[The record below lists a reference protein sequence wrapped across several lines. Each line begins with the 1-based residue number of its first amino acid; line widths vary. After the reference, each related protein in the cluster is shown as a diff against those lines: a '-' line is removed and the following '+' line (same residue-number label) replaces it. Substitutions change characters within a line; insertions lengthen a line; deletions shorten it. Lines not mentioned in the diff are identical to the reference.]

1 MPKRKPKS
9 IAALV
14 NIAATLLQR
23 KVRVKAALK
32 EGEIITCVTCGVKK
46 HWKEMQGGHF
56 ISRRFT
62 NHKLLEENVHP
73 QCPACNGPLRGNYHA
88 YTLYMIDMYGRKY
101 VDELLATK
109 GETKKYNRIE
119 IEELISDLRIELKKL
134 EGALI

>member
-62 NHKLLEENVHP
+62 KYKLLEENVHP
-73 QCPACNGPLRGNYHA
+73 QCPACNGPLRGNYHS

-109 GETKKYNRIE
+109 GETKKYNRVE
-119 IEELISDLRIELKKL
+119 IEELISDLRIELKQL